1 MFSKT
6 LMRFYKSW
14 QILNLLEC
22 KSETSLDSKSASK
35 SHQGLPGHSKIFDE
49 FLGFFRSAS
58 LHITASRTSED

>member
-49 FLGFFRSAS
+49 FLGLS
-58 LHITASRTSED
+58 SED